1 MTKNGNDNVVGV
13 TGRAIG
19 AGVKVPMARPAAWL
33 WLAVAGALGG
43 CVSEGTSGAD
53 VQLKQ
58 SALGNAGGA
67 QACVVGTTSLRLSSR
82 VTVAGGVAAN
92 SFTVD
97 SGSIV
102 NGGAN
107 INNVGGALVRI
118 AGATINGTVS
128 IAGAAP
134 SAANGELING
144 AVINGPV
151 ITGAGLQAV
160 LPTKTVT
167 PGATSITE
175 NANDPPRTIVPGN
188 YAAINVNGSSVTFT
202 AGTYNLASLTINAG
216 AVTFN
221 TSGGAINVNV
231 LGTIAVNGGTL
242 GAGSPAA
249 LTFYSNSSASNAI
262 TIAAGITT
270 LPGTFTAP
278 NGNVTIGSRVAVSG
292 CLGGKN
298 VDVEPDSRVN
308 ARSLETLTVPTNGTT
323 VSSALS
329 YAAGTTVSVQI
340 SGLVVWGGC
349 DPVNCPNGGSCG
361 FIRLGDAQFHSDN
374 CFTPP
379 DPTFHSPTFDF
390 PIQLFMNGAALPTTP
405 FSTSHVYSFVVP
417 GNGSHLT
424 FAYNDIP
431 GTFVDNSGTFTVTI
445 AGQ

>member
-1 MTKNGNDNVVGV
+1 MTNNQSTNNGNDRVAGI
-13 TGRAIG
+13 TYGRATWI
-19 AGVKVPMARPAAWL
+19 
-33 WLAVAGALGG
+33 WLAVAAVLGG
-43 CVSEGTSGAD
+43 CVSEQTSGGD
-53 VQLKQ
+53 VQVTR

-67 QACVVGTTSLRLSSR
+67 QACVVGTSTLRLSSR

-92 SFTVD
+92 GFTVD
-97 SGSIV
+97 SGSVV

-107 INNVGGALVRI
+107 INNVGGAVVRI
-118 AGATINGTVS
+118 SGATINGTVS

-151 ITGAGLQAV
+151 ITGAGQQAV
-160 LPTKTVT
+160 LPTMTVT
-167 PGATSITE
+167 PGTTSITE
-175 NANDPPRTIVPGN
+175 NANDAPRTIAPGS
-188 YAAINVNGSSVTFT
+188 YAAITVNGSSVTFT
-202 AGTYNLASLTINAG
+202 AGTYSLASLTINSG
-216 AVTFN
+216 SVTFT

-231 LGTIAVNGGTL
+231 AGTIAVNGGTL
-242 GAGSPAA
+242 TAATPAA
-249 LTFYSNSSASNAI
+249 LTFYSNSSATNAI
-262 TIAAGITT
+262 NVAAGITT

-278 NGNVTIGSRVAVSG
+278 NGNVTIGSRIAVNG
-292 CLGGKN
+292 CVGGKN
-298 VDVEPDSRVN
+298 VDIEPDSRVN
-308 ARSLETLTVPTNGTT
+308 ARSSETLTVPTDGTT
-323 VSSALS
+323 VSSART
-329 YAAGTTVSVQI
+329 YPAGTTVSVLI

-390 PIQLFMNGAALPTTP
+390 PIQLFMNGAALPVTP
-405 FSTSHVYSFVVP
+405 FSASHVYSFVVA
-417 GNGSHLT
+417 GTGGHIT

-431 GTFVDNSGTFTVTI
+431 GTFVDNSGTFSVTI